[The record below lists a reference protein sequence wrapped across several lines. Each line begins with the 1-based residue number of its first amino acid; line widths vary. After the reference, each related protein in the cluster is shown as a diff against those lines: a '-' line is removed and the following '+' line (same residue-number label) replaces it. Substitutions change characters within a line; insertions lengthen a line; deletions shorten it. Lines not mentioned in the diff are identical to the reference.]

1 MTWKEKIKDY
11 FTTGK
16 IPTQAEFAELIDKIP
31 STDNSYGGKVI
42 DNTLNFFNPNNPNIN
57 GYRFVNYSD
66 TASYIFIS
74 VYDASEAISVPW
86 LIIKCETGI
95 PTKYGGTVP
104 VYYAILTSEQM
115 MSMYVNIG
123 DTIENIR
130 DNSLVDGIPAEVI
143 WKPIMD
149 NAPSIRTITQQV
161 DSDWNSYTVY
171 PAYYNNQWV
180 IGYIIA
186 CTIEGGAGSSYAL
199 CTVQGNMVYDFN
211 STDSTILQLI
221 NTGKFNAKPL

>member
-1 MTWKEKIKDY
+1 MTWKEKIKGY
-11 FTTGK
+11 FITGK
-16 IPTQAEFAELIDKIP
+16 IPTQAQFAELIDKIP
-31 STDNSYGGKVI
+31 STDNSYGGVI

-66 TASYIFIS
+66 TASYIFIN
-74 VYDASEAISVPW
+74 VYDASQAISVPW
-86 LIIKCETGI
+86 LIIKCETGS
-95 PTKYGGTVP
+95 PTEYGGTVP

-115 MSMYVNIG
+115 MSMYLDIG
-123 DTIENIR
+123 DTIENIQ

-149 NAPSIRTITQQV
+149 NAPSIRTITQQA

-186 CTIEGGAGSSYAL
+186 CTIKGGAGSSYSL

-221 NTGKFNAKPL
+221 NTGKFNVKPL